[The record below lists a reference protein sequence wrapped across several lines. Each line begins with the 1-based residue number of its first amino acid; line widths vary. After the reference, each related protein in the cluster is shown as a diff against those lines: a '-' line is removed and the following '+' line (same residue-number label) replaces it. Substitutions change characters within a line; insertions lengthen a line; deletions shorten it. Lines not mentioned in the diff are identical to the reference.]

1 MDTKPAQAR
10 ATDATI
16 EELVAAAD
24 ALVDEVEEAL
34 ETGDTAQVTALLTA
48 LDETIDAQMGL
59 LGIPDTDEGDM
70 STLSA
75 RPRTLRMSF
84 PNYVGSR
91 QELRRGMQGADIA
104 ALRAEAAA
112 KTPGVV
118 PCGVARSQ
126 PFRGEFRA
134 QMVKRDGQDRYH
146 IEGQATVYEQ
156 PYEMWDAFGPYKEVM
171 SAGAGAVS
179 LKANPDVAFLTN
191 HRGVTMARTTN
202 GSLQLR
208 EDAAALN
215 VEAWL
220 NPQRQDVK
228 DLVVAIEDK
237 DVTEMSFAF
246 MIDDGT
252 WSPDY
257 KEYRIN
263 AYDINRGDVS
273 AVNYGA
279 NPYTSV

>member
-1 MDTKPAQAR
+1 MDT
-10 ATDATI
+10 T
-16 EELVAAAD
+16 E
-24 ALVDEVEEAL
+24 
-34 ETGDTAQVTALLTA
+34 
-48 LDETIDAQMGL
+48 QM
-59 LGIPDTDEGDM
+59 T
-70 STLSA
+70 
-75 RPRTLRMSF
+75 
-84 PNYVGSR
+84 
-91 QELRRGMQGADIA
+91 DIA

-156 PYEMWDAFGPYKEVM
+156 SYEMWDAFGPYKEVM
-171 SAGAGAVS
+171 SAGAGAES
-179 LKANPDVAFLTN
+179 LKASPDVAFLTN

-202 GSLQLR
+202 GSLELR
-208 EDAAALN
+208 EDATALN

-228 DLVVAIEDK
+228 DLVIAIEDRN
-237 DVTEMSFAF
+237 VTEMSFAF

-252 WSPDY
+252 WSPDFT
-257 KEYRIN
+257 EYRIN
-263 AYDINRGDVS
+263 RYDINRGDVS

-279 NPYTSV
+279 NPYTSVAARAREILADLDHLNAGAARAALERLQHRPDMTAPILPSADQTDGDQVKEGRSTALLTSLLLADDM